1 MQLIEYEDI
10 AKLFTLDLKDKAFDQ
25 LCLNAAYTEL
35 EKYIDY
41 PLDEKEY
48 CEVQTIKDNR
58 IILNSINITEVIEIK
73 NLETKK
79 NIDYFT
85 VDYENKSI
93 YFIPAKTNDHII
105 FINYKAGFTKET
117 LPADLK
123 EAIIKLF
130 LLKQK
135 TLNKLTNNEAEETKE
150 TLPVEIKDSINHY
163 TRKHLW

>member
-10 AKLFTLDLKDKAFDQ
+10 AKLFTLDLKDKTFDQ

-35 EKYIDY
+35 EKYIAY
-41 PLDEKEY
+41 PLEEKEY
-48 CEVQTIKDNR
+48 CEVQTVKDNR
-58 IILNSINITEVIEIK
+58 IILDALNIIEVIEIQD
-73 NLETKK
+73 LETKK
-79 NIDYFT
+79 DIDYFT
-85 VDYENKSI
+85 VDYGNKSI

-135 TLNKLTNNEAEETKE
+135 TLNKLTNNETEETKE
-150 TLPVEIKDSINHY
+150 TLPAEIKDSINHY
-163 TRKHLW
+163 TRKHL